1 VFIDFN
7 QQNKSLKEKTS
18 LYLDLSERGDYI
30 EAINRIY
37 DYLRISETQE
47 DGEMVIIADLSN
59 TSLFDTKDDT
69 SHSEHSSALFDRLFR
84 AVTGQAIKVDATFS
98 KYAITKL

>member
-1 VFIDFN
+1 MDFN
-7 QQNKSLKEKTS
+7 SQNINLKDKVS

-47 DGEMVIIADLSN
+47 KGEMVIIANLSDIAIEDN
-59 TSLFDTKDDT
+59 ENDC

-84 AVTGQAIKVDATFS
+84 AVTGQAIKVNESLSRYSVS
-98 KYAITKL
+98 KI